1 MACLFLVAGISARYS
16 FEHRTYGEFLR
27 ERVKR
32 LLVPSIA
39 GIFLLGWINGY
50 VTSQYTDMFA
60 GNGEQ
65 IPGIIKYFIYSLCG
79 IGPLWFAHELF
90 LASVILVIIRMI
102 DKKDTLWKICGKAN
116 FLMVLLLFFAVWGSA
131 QVLNT
136 PIITVYRHGIYIF
149 LFLLGY
155 FLFSHDSIQNML
167 VRYHIVLGIAAL
179 TCGIG
184 YTIHY
189 FGTNYTDAVCLQGFF
204 TNLYAWLMI
213 LAILGWAKAR
223 YDKKTKFVEYLNPR
237 NFGIYVLH
245 YPIMTLLAYWI
256 TTNLSLPMIFV
267 YPVLLATEILTVPI
281 LYEIVSRVP
290 IVCFLL
296 LGKPWK
302 NEKEKPLG

>member
-1 MACLFLVAGISARYS
+1 M
-16 FEHRTYGEFLR
+16 R

-32 LLVPSIA
+32 LLFPSIA

-79 IGPLWFAHELF
+79 IGPLWFAHELS

-167 VRYHIVLGIAAL
+167 VRHHIVLGVAAL
-179 TCGIG
+179 ACGIG

-189 FGTNYTDAVCLQGFF
+189 FGTNYADASVYRAFLQIS
-204 TNLYAWLMI
+204 T
-213 LAILGWAKAR
+213 LGR
-223 YDKKTKFVEYLNPR
+223 
-237 NFGIYVLH
+237 
-245 YPIMTLLAYWI
+245 
-256 TTNLSLPMIFV
+256 
-267 YPVLLATEILTVPI
+267 
-281 LYEIVSRVP
+281 
-290 IVCFLL
+290 
-296 LGKPWK
+296 
-302 NEKEKPLG
+302 